1 MAKRRRT
8 KIKTKKAKRVT
19 KRRTMRRPTK
29 KSRSKPTQKGTKRIL
44 KLFRSNKVLRKVYLT
59 FPRQKTKEAIIC
71 DMYDRYRVRF
81 NIRSASVDDQMGLIA
96 LEMEAETLDQMA
108 KAFKYFE
115 KRGVKVEPIE
125 MDVIEP

>member
-1 MAKRRRT
+1 MAKR
-8 KIKTKKAKRVT
+8 KKTKTAKMKSV
-19 KRRTMRRPTK
+19 K
-29 KSRSKPTQKGTKRIL
+29 KSLQKVPRQTK
-44 KLFRSNKVLRKVYLT
+44 KVLRKVYLT

-96 LEMEAETLDQMA
+96 LEMEADKPEQMV

-115 KRGVKVEPIE
+115 KRGVTVEPIE
-125 MDVIEP
+125 MDIIEP